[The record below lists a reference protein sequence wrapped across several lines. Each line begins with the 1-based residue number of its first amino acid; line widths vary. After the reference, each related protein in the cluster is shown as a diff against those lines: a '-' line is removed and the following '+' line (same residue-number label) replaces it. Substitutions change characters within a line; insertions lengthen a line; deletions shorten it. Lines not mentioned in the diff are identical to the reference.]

1 MLYCSI
7 LYYYCDI
14 ICYTIC
20 EWAGGAFTPNGGEAR
35 KRRRK
40 FLKGA
45 PRAYVASEVCHGA
58 CASCHTSVL
67 RAMAALAVT
76 LERTHCAGGM
86 NHTRPCVS
94 ASVCV
99 TDAMP
104 GQKGSWKMLL

>member
-1 MLYCSI
+1 MIVYNSI
-7 LYYYCDI
+7 G
-14 ICYTIC
+14 

-40 FLKGA
+40 FLKRA
-45 PRAYVASEVCHGA
+45 PRAYVASEVCYGVRA
-58 CASCHTSVL
+58 TCHASVL
-67 RAMAALAVT
+67 RAMAAMAVT

-94 ASVCV
+94 TNVYI

-104 GQKGSWKMLL
+104 G